1 MQLLLKMAYA
11 EQNVNVRHKYNRD
24 IREDLHTV
32 YTFLKS
38 IPLTTPNSES
48 NFILACCLDFHDP
61 TLLSLGT
68 SSFSFDWL
76 RSVAIR

>member
-1 MQLLLKMAYA
+1 MPQMK
-11 EQNVNVRHKYNRD
+11 QRD
-24 IREDLHTV
+24 RDDFHTV

-48 NFILACCLDFHDP
+48 NFSFAFFLDFRDP
-61 TLLSLGT
+61 TLFSLDA

-76 RSVAIR
+76 ISDAIR